1 MELLTQMING
11 LSTGG
16 MYALVAIG
24 YTMVYG
30 IAKMINFAH
39 GEIIMVG
46 AYLTYVVSIA
56 GCALLGVVT
65 EKVAYKPLRNSS
77 SLSVL
82 ITAIGVSYLLQN
94 LFLILFGSA
103 AITFPDF
110 LPSGQLELLGL
121 SISYVSLL
129 SLILTFACT
138 ILLLLFI
145 NKTKLGKAMR
155 AVSEDKGAAELMGI
169 NVNNTISMTFAIG
182 SGLGAVAG
190 IIYGLSYSLINPY
203 LGAML
208 GIKAFIAAV
217 LGGIGSIQGAM
228 IGGLIIGVAEA
239 FTVSYISSTFSDAV
253 VFGILIFILLKTN
266 YKNKN
271 FGNNMSNKNLE
282 EIEKYILDISS
293 YTAKM
298 DVTVESNKNTNKY
311 VMEQKY
317 EKGKKSKQKIL
328 EPANIEGLEIIYEEN
343 KLTINN
349 AKDNLKTMY
358 ENYPN
363 LMENCLW
370 LNAFI
375 EDYKIEK
382 NEGKASI
389 VEKNGKVIMA
399 TKTRNENNRYIY
411 SKELHID
418 KEAGKIEKLVVQ
430 DINKKNLIYI
440 LYQKINLEI

>member
-1 MELLTQMING
+1 MKNKKIIFI
-11 LSTGG
+11 SI
-16 MYALVAIG
+16 LVLAI
-24 YTMVYG
+24 
-30 IAKMINFAH
+30 
-39 GEIIMVG
+39 
-46 AYLTYVVSIA
+46 VS
-56 GCALLGVVT
+56 
-65 EKVAYKPLRNSS
+65 
-77 SLSVL
+77 
-82 ITAIGVSYLLQN
+82 
-94 LFLILFGSA
+94 
-103 AITFPDF
+103 
-110 LPSGQLELLGL
+110 
-121 SISYVSLL
+121 
-129 SLILTFACT
+129 
-138 ILLLLFI
+138 
-145 NKTKLGKAMR
+145 
-155 AVSEDKGAAELMGI
+155 
-169 NVNNTISMTFAIG
+169 
-182 SGLGAVAG
+182 
-190 IIYGLSYSLINPY
+190 
-203 LGAML
+203 
-208 GIKAFIAAV
+208 
-217 LGGIGSIQGAM
+217 
-228 IGGLIIGVAEA
+228 
-239 FTVSYISSTFSDAV
+239 
-253 VFGILIFILLKTN
+253 ILIFILLKTN

-311 VMEQKY
+311 VMEQRY

-328 EPANIEGLEIIYEEN
+328 EPANIEGLEIIYEDN

-349 AKDNLKTMY
+349 ARNNLKTMY

-375 EDYKIEK
+375 EDYKTEK

-418 KEAGKIEKLVVQ
+418 KVAGKIEKLVVQ

-440 LYQKINLEI
+440 LYNEITVNGVK

>member
-46 AYLTYVVSIA
+46 AYLTYVVFSVLGMPVVAIIASIA

-253 VFGILIFILLKTN
+253 VFGILIFILLVKPAGL
-266 YKNKN
+266 
-271 FGNNMSNKNLE
+271 FGQM
-282 EIEKYILDISS
+282 
-293 YTAKM
+293 
-298 DVTVESNKNTNKY
+298 
-311 VMEQKY
+311 
-317 EKGKKSKQKIL
+317 
-328 EPANIEGLEIIYEEN
+328 
-343 KLTINN
+343 
-349 AKDNLKTMY
+349 
-358 ENYPN
+358 
-363 LMENCLW
+363 
-370 LNAFI
+370 
-375 EDYKIEK
+375 
-382 NEGKASI
+382 
-389 VEKNGKVIMA
+389 
-399 TKTRNENNRYIY
+399 
-411 SKELHID
+411 
-418 KEAGKIEKLVVQ
+418 
-430 DINKKNLIYI
+430 
-440 LYQKINLEI
+440 

>member
-1 MELLTQMING
+1 MKNKKIIFI
-11 LSTGG
+11 SI
-16 MYALVAIG
+16 LVLA
-24 YTMVYG
+24 
-30 IAKMINFAH
+30 
-39 GEIIMVG
+39 
-46 AYLTYVVSIA
+46 VVS
-56 GCALLGVVT
+56 
-65 EKVAYKPLRNSS
+65 
-77 SLSVL
+77 
-82 ITAIGVSYLLQN
+82 
-94 LFLILFGSA
+94 
-103 AITFPDF
+103 
-110 LPSGQLELLGL
+110 
-121 SISYVSLL
+121 
-129 SLILTFACT
+129 
-138 ILLLLFI
+138 
-145 NKTKLGKAMR
+145 
-155 AVSEDKGAAELMGI
+155 
-169 NVNNTISMTFAIG
+169 
-182 SGLGAVAG
+182 
-190 IIYGLSYSLINPY
+190 
-203 LGAML
+203 
-208 GIKAFIAAV
+208 
-217 LGGIGSIQGAM
+217 
-228 IGGLIIGVAEA
+228 
-239 FTVSYISSTFSDAV
+239 
-253 VFGILIFILLKTN
+253 ILIFILLKTN

-311 VMEQKY
+311 VMEQRY

-328 EPANIEGLEIIYEEN
+328 EPANIEGLEIIYEDN

-349 AKDNLKTMY
+349 ARNNLKTMY

-375 EDYKIEK
+375 EDYKTEK

-418 KEAGKIEKLVVQ
+418 KVAGKIEKLVVQ

-440 LYQKINLEI
+440 LYNEITVNGVK

>member
-1 MELLTQMING
+1 MKNKKIIFI
-11 LSTGG
+11 SI
-16 MYALVAIG
+16 LVLAI
-24 YTMVYG
+24 
-30 IAKMINFAH
+30 
-39 GEIIMVG
+39 
-46 AYLTYVVSIA
+46 VS
-56 GCALLGVVT
+56 
-65 EKVAYKPLRNSS
+65 
-77 SLSVL
+77 
-82 ITAIGVSYLLQN
+82 
-94 LFLILFGSA
+94 
-103 AITFPDF
+103 
-110 LPSGQLELLGL
+110 
-121 SISYVSLL
+121 
-129 SLILTFACT
+129 
-138 ILLLLFI
+138 
-145 NKTKLGKAMR
+145 
-155 AVSEDKGAAELMGI
+155 
-169 NVNNTISMTFAIG
+169 
-182 SGLGAVAG
+182 
-190 IIYGLSYSLINPY
+190 
-203 LGAML
+203 
-208 GIKAFIAAV
+208 
-217 LGGIGSIQGAM
+217 
-228 IGGLIIGVAEA
+228 
-239 FTVSYISSTFSDAV
+239 
-253 VFGILIFILLKTN
+253 ILIFILLKTN

-311 VMEQKY
+311 VMEQRY

-349 AKDNLKTMY
+349 AKNNLKTMY

-375 EDYKIEK
+375 EDYKTEK

-440 LYQKINLEI
+440 LYNEITVNGVK

>member
-1 MELLTQMING
+1 MKNKKIIFINI
-11 LSTGG
+11 LIL
-16 MYALVAIG
+16 A
-24 YTMVYG
+24 
-30 IAKMINFAH
+30 
-39 GEIIMVG
+39 
-46 AYLTYVVSIA
+46 VVS
-56 GCALLGVVT
+56 
-65 EKVAYKPLRNSS
+65 
-77 SLSVL
+77 
-82 ITAIGVSYLLQN
+82 
-94 LFLILFGSA
+94 
-103 AITFPDF
+103 
-110 LPSGQLELLGL
+110 
-121 SISYVSLL
+121 
-129 SLILTFACT
+129 
-138 ILLLLFI
+138 
-145 NKTKLGKAMR
+145 
-155 AVSEDKGAAELMGI
+155 
-169 NVNNTISMTFAIG
+169 
-182 SGLGAVAG
+182 
-190 IIYGLSYSLINPY
+190 
-203 LGAML
+203 
-208 GIKAFIAAV
+208 
-217 LGGIGSIQGAM
+217 
-228 IGGLIIGVAEA
+228 
-239 FTVSYISSTFSDAV
+239 
-253 VFGILIFILLKTN
+253 ILIFILLKTN

-311 VMEQKY
+311 VMEQRY

-328 EPANIEGLEIIYEEN
+328 EPANIEGLEIIYEDN

-375 EDYKIEK
+375 EDYKTEK
-382 NEGKASI
+382 NEGKVSI

-440 LYQKINLEI
+440 LYNEITVNGVK

>member
-1 MELLTQMING
+1 MKNKKIIFI
-11 LSTGG
+11 SI
-16 MYALVAIG
+16 LVLA
-24 YTMVYG
+24 
-30 IAKMINFAH
+30 
-39 GEIIMVG
+39 
-46 AYLTYVVSIA
+46 VVS
-56 GCALLGVVT
+56 
-65 EKVAYKPLRNSS
+65 
-77 SLSVL
+77 
-82 ITAIGVSYLLQN
+82 
-94 LFLILFGSA
+94 
-103 AITFPDF
+103 
-110 LPSGQLELLGL
+110 
-121 SISYVSLL
+121 
-129 SLILTFACT
+129 
-138 ILLLLFI
+138 
-145 NKTKLGKAMR
+145 
-155 AVSEDKGAAELMGI
+155 
-169 NVNNTISMTFAIG
+169 
-182 SGLGAVAG
+182 
-190 IIYGLSYSLINPY
+190 
-203 LGAML
+203 
-208 GIKAFIAAV
+208 
-217 LGGIGSIQGAM
+217 
-228 IGGLIIGVAEA
+228 
-239 FTVSYISSTFSDAV
+239 
-253 VFGILIFILLKTN
+253 ILIFILLKTN

-311 VMEQKY
+311 VMEQRY

-328 EPANIEGLEIIYEEN
+328 EPANIEGLEIIYEDN

-375 EDYKIEK
+375 EDYKTEK
-382 NEGKASI
+382 NEGKVSI

-440 LYQKINLEI
+440 LYNEITVNGVK

>member
-1 MELLTQMING
+1 MKN
-11 LSTGG
+11 
-16 MYALVAIG
+16 
-24 YTMVYG
+24 
-30 IAKMINFAH
+30 KK
-39 GEIIMVG
+39 IIFISILIL
-46 AYLTYVVSIA
+46 AVVS
-56 GCALLGVVT
+56 
-65 EKVAYKPLRNSS
+65 
-77 SLSVL
+77 
-82 ITAIGVSYLLQN
+82 
-94 LFLILFGSA
+94 
-103 AITFPDF
+103 
-110 LPSGQLELLGL
+110 
-121 SISYVSLL
+121 
-129 SLILTFACT
+129 
-138 ILLLLFI
+138 
-145 NKTKLGKAMR
+145 
-155 AVSEDKGAAELMGI
+155 
-169 NVNNTISMTFAIG
+169 
-182 SGLGAVAG
+182 
-190 IIYGLSYSLINPY
+190 
-203 LGAML
+203 
-208 GIKAFIAAV
+208 
-217 LGGIGSIQGAM
+217 
-228 IGGLIIGVAEA
+228 
-239 FTVSYISSTFSDAV
+239 
-253 VFGILIFILLKTN
+253 ILIFILLKTN

-440 LYQKINLEI
+440 LYNEITVNGVK

>member
-1 MELLTQMING
+1 MKNKKIIFI
-11 LSTGG
+11 SI
-16 MYALVAIG
+16 LVLAI
-24 YTMVYG
+24 
-30 IAKMINFAH
+30 
-39 GEIIMVG
+39 
-46 AYLTYVVSIA
+46 VS
-56 GCALLGVVT
+56 
-65 EKVAYKPLRNSS
+65 
-77 SLSVL
+77 
-82 ITAIGVSYLLQN
+82 
-94 LFLILFGSA
+94 
-103 AITFPDF
+103 
-110 LPSGQLELLGL
+110 
-121 SISYVSLL
+121 
-129 SLILTFACT
+129 
-138 ILLLLFI
+138 
-145 NKTKLGKAMR
+145 
-155 AVSEDKGAAELMGI
+155 
-169 NVNNTISMTFAIG
+169 
-182 SGLGAVAG
+182 
-190 IIYGLSYSLINPY
+190 
-203 LGAML
+203 
-208 GIKAFIAAV
+208 
-217 LGGIGSIQGAM
+217 
-228 IGGLIIGVAEA
+228 
-239 FTVSYISSTFSDAV
+239 
-253 VFGILIFILLKTN
+253 ILIFILLKTN

-311 VMEQKY
+311 VMEQRY

-328 EPANIEGLEIIYEEN
+328 EPANIEGLEIIYEDN

-349 AKDNLKTMY
+349 VKNNLKTMY

-375 EDYKIEK
+375 EDYKTEK

-440 LYQKINLEI
+440 LYNEITVNGVK

>member
-1 MELLTQMING
+1 MKNKKIIFI
-11 LSTGG
+11 SI
-16 MYALVAIG
+16 LVLA
-24 YTMVYG
+24 
-30 IAKMINFAH
+30 
-39 GEIIMVG
+39 
-46 AYLTYVVSIA
+46 VVS
-56 GCALLGVVT
+56 
-65 EKVAYKPLRNSS
+65 
-77 SLSVL
+77 
-82 ITAIGVSYLLQN
+82 
-94 LFLILFGSA
+94 
-103 AITFPDF
+103 
-110 LPSGQLELLGL
+110 
-121 SISYVSLL
+121 
-129 SLILTFACT
+129 
-138 ILLLLFI
+138 
-145 NKTKLGKAMR
+145 
-155 AVSEDKGAAELMGI
+155 
-169 NVNNTISMTFAIG
+169 
-182 SGLGAVAG
+182 
-190 IIYGLSYSLINPY
+190 
-203 LGAML
+203 
-208 GIKAFIAAV
+208 
-217 LGGIGSIQGAM
+217 
-228 IGGLIIGVAEA
+228 
-239 FTVSYISSTFSDAV
+239 
-253 VFGILIFILLKTN
+253 ILIFILLKTN

-311 VMEQKY
+311 VMEQRY

-349 AKDNLKTMY
+349 AKNNLKTMY

-375 EDYKIEK
+375 EDYKKEK

-440 LYQKINLEI
+440 LYNEITVNGVK

>member
-1 MELLTQMING
+1 MKNKKIIFI
-11 LSTGG
+11 SI
-16 MYALVAIG
+16 LVLA
-24 YTMVYG
+24 
-30 IAKMINFAH
+30 
-39 GEIIMVG
+39 
-46 AYLTYVVSIA
+46 VVS
-56 GCALLGVVT
+56 
-65 EKVAYKPLRNSS
+65 
-77 SLSVL
+77 
-82 ITAIGVSYLLQN
+82 
-94 LFLILFGSA
+94 
-103 AITFPDF
+103 
-110 LPSGQLELLGL
+110 
-121 SISYVSLL
+121 
-129 SLILTFACT
+129 
-138 ILLLLFI
+138 
-145 NKTKLGKAMR
+145 
-155 AVSEDKGAAELMGI
+155 
-169 NVNNTISMTFAIG
+169 
-182 SGLGAVAG
+182 
-190 IIYGLSYSLINPY
+190 
-203 LGAML
+203 
-208 GIKAFIAAV
+208 
-217 LGGIGSIQGAM
+217 
-228 IGGLIIGVAEA
+228 
-239 FTVSYISSTFSDAV
+239 
-253 VFGILIFILLKTN
+253 ILIFILLKTN

-440 LYQKINLEI
+440 LYNEITVNGVK

>member
-1 MELLTQMING
+1 MKN
-11 LSTGG
+11 
-16 MYALVAIG
+16 
-24 YTMVYG
+24 
-30 IAKMINFAH
+30 KK
-39 GEIIMVG
+39 IIFISILIL
-46 AYLTYVVSIA
+46 AVVS
-56 GCALLGVVT
+56 
-65 EKVAYKPLRNSS
+65 
-77 SLSVL
+77 
-82 ITAIGVSYLLQN
+82 
-94 LFLILFGSA
+94 
-103 AITFPDF
+103 
-110 LPSGQLELLGL
+110 
-121 SISYVSLL
+121 
-129 SLILTFACT
+129 
-138 ILLLLFI
+138 
-145 NKTKLGKAMR
+145 
-155 AVSEDKGAAELMGI
+155 
-169 NVNNTISMTFAIG
+169 
-182 SGLGAVAG
+182 
-190 IIYGLSYSLINPY
+190 
-203 LGAML
+203 
-208 GIKAFIAAV
+208 
-217 LGGIGSIQGAM
+217 
-228 IGGLIIGVAEA
+228 
-239 FTVSYISSTFSDAV
+239 
-253 VFGILIFILLKTN
+253 ILIFILLKTN

-282 EIEKYILDISS
+282 EIEKYILDISL

-311 VMEQKY
+311 VMEQRY

-328 EPANIEGLEIIYEEN
+328 EPANIEGLEIIYEDN

-375 EDYKIEK
+375 EDYKTEK
-382 NEGKASI
+382 NEGKVSI

-440 LYQKINLEI
+440 LYNEITVNGVK

>member
-1 MELLTQMING
+1 MKNKKIIFI
-11 LSTGG
+11 SI
-16 MYALVAIG
+16 LVLA
-24 YTMVYG
+24 
-30 IAKMINFAH
+30 
-39 GEIIMVG
+39 
-46 AYLTYVVSIA
+46 VVS
-56 GCALLGVVT
+56 
-65 EKVAYKPLRNSS
+65 
-77 SLSVL
+77 
-82 ITAIGVSYLLQN
+82 
-94 LFLILFGSA
+94 
-103 AITFPDF
+103 
-110 LPSGQLELLGL
+110 
-121 SISYVSLL
+121 
-129 SLILTFACT
+129 
-138 ILLLLFI
+138 
-145 NKTKLGKAMR
+145 
-155 AVSEDKGAAELMGI
+155 
-169 NVNNTISMTFAIG
+169 
-182 SGLGAVAG
+182 
-190 IIYGLSYSLINPY
+190 
-203 LGAML
+203 
-208 GIKAFIAAV
+208 
-217 LGGIGSIQGAM
+217 
-228 IGGLIIGVAEA
+228 
-239 FTVSYISSTFSDAV
+239 
-253 VFGILIFILLKTN
+253 ILIFILLKTN

-311 VMEQKY
+311 VMEQRY

-328 EPANIEGLEIIYEEN
+328 EPANIEGLEIIYEDN

-349 AKDNLKTMY
+349 ARNNLKTMY

-375 EDYKIEK
+375 EDYKTEK

-440 LYQKINLEI
+440 LYNEITVNGVK

>member
-1 MELLTQMING
+1 MKNKKIIFI
-11 LSTGG
+11 SI
-16 MYALVAIG
+16 LVLAI
-24 YTMVYG
+24 
-30 IAKMINFAH
+30 
-39 GEIIMVG
+39 
-46 AYLTYVVSIA
+46 VS
-56 GCALLGVVT
+56 
-65 EKVAYKPLRNSS
+65 
-77 SLSVL
+77 
-82 ITAIGVSYLLQN
+82 
-94 LFLILFGSA
+94 
-103 AITFPDF
+103 
-110 LPSGQLELLGL
+110 
-121 SISYVSLL
+121 
-129 SLILTFACT
+129 
-138 ILLLLFI
+138 
-145 NKTKLGKAMR
+145 
-155 AVSEDKGAAELMGI
+155 
-169 NVNNTISMTFAIG
+169 
-182 SGLGAVAG
+182 
-190 IIYGLSYSLINPY
+190 
-203 LGAML
+203 
-208 GIKAFIAAV
+208 
-217 LGGIGSIQGAM
+217 
-228 IGGLIIGVAEA
+228 
-239 FTVSYISSTFSDAV
+239 
-253 VFGILIFILLKTN
+253 ILIFILLKTN

-282 EIEKYILDISS
+282 EIEKYILDISL

-311 VMEQKY
+311 VMEQRY

-328 EPANIEGLEIIYEEN
+328 EPANIEGLEIIYEDN

-375 EDYKIEK
+375 EDYKTEK
-382 NEGKASI
+382 NEGKVSI

-440 LYQKINLEI
+440 LYNEITVNGVK

>member
-1 MELLTQMING
+1 MKNKKIIFI
-11 LSTGG
+11 SI
-16 MYALVAIG
+16 LVLAI
-24 YTMVYG
+24 
-30 IAKMINFAH
+30 
-39 GEIIMVG
+39 
-46 AYLTYVVSIA
+46 VS
-56 GCALLGVVT
+56 
-65 EKVAYKPLRNSS
+65 
-77 SLSVL
+77 
-82 ITAIGVSYLLQN
+82 
-94 LFLILFGSA
+94 
-103 AITFPDF
+103 
-110 LPSGQLELLGL
+110 
-121 SISYVSLL
+121 
-129 SLILTFACT
+129 
-138 ILLLLFI
+138 
-145 NKTKLGKAMR
+145 
-155 AVSEDKGAAELMGI
+155 
-169 NVNNTISMTFAIG
+169 
-182 SGLGAVAG
+182 
-190 IIYGLSYSLINPY
+190 
-203 LGAML
+203 
-208 GIKAFIAAV
+208 
-217 LGGIGSIQGAM
+217 
-228 IGGLIIGVAEA
+228 
-239 FTVSYISSTFSDAV
+239 
-253 VFGILIFILLKTN
+253 ILIFILLKTN

-328 EPANIEGLEIIYEEN
+328 EPANIEGLEIIYEDN

-375 EDYKIEK
+375 EDYKTEK
-382 NEGKASI
+382 NEGKVSI

-440 LYQKINLEI
+440 LYNEITVNGVK

>member
-1 MELLTQMING
+1 MKNKKIIFI
-11 LSTGG
+11 SI
-16 MYALVAIG
+16 LVLAI
-24 YTMVYG
+24 
-30 IAKMINFAH
+30 
-39 GEIIMVG
+39 
-46 AYLTYVVSIA
+46 VS
-56 GCALLGVVT
+56 
-65 EKVAYKPLRNSS
+65 
-77 SLSVL
+77 
-82 ITAIGVSYLLQN
+82 
-94 LFLILFGSA
+94 
-103 AITFPDF
+103 
-110 LPSGQLELLGL
+110 
-121 SISYVSLL
+121 
-129 SLILTFACT
+129 
-138 ILLLLFI
+138 
-145 NKTKLGKAMR
+145 
-155 AVSEDKGAAELMGI
+155 
-169 NVNNTISMTFAIG
+169 
-182 SGLGAVAG
+182 
-190 IIYGLSYSLINPY
+190 
-203 LGAML
+203 
-208 GIKAFIAAV
+208 
-217 LGGIGSIQGAM
+217 
-228 IGGLIIGVAEA
+228 
-239 FTVSYISSTFSDAV
+239 
-253 VFGILIFILLKTN
+253 ILIFILLKTN

-271 FGNNMSNKNLE
+271 FGNNMCNKNLE

-311 VMEQKY
+311 VMEQRY

-349 AKDNLKTMY
+349 AKNNLKTMY

-375 EDYKIEK
+375 EDYKKEK

-440 LYQKINLEI
+440 LYNEITVNGVK